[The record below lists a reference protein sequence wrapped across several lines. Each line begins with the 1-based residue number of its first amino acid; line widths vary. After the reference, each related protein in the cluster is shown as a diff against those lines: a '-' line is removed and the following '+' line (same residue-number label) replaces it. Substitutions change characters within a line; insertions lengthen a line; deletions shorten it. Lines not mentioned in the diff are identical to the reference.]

1 MLRRFTFWLR
11 CTWQKLPVQLSLL
24 GWPPLLSHSL
34 AFIVGTLVLQ
44 RGEAGMSVPSGKVL
58 IPVGK
63 VGKLETDGKPWK
75 ETQLVTLLQ
84 KRGEEW
90 CRSTE
95 DELKLWKA
103 PGRGGDL
110 YVLWPAGAPSGARLQ
125 QVMQKKAVFTA
136 NGKSFSFCGSEG
148 SAPVMSSGVQYD

>member
-1 MLRRFTFWLR
+1 
-11 CTWQKLPVQLSLL
+11 VQLSLL

-44 RGEAGMSVPSGKVL
+44 RGEAGMSVPNGKVL
-58 IPVGK
+58 IPAAK
-63 VGKLETDGKPWK
+63 VGKLEVDGKPWK
-75 ETQLVTLLQ
+75 ETNLVTLLQ

-90 CRSTE
+90 CRTAE

-110 YVLWPAGAPSGARLQ
+110 YVLWPAGAAFGSKLQ
-125 QVMQKKAVFTA
+125 QVMQKKTVFTA
-136 NGKSFSFCGSEG
+136 DGKKFAFCGSEEGG
-148 SAPVMSSGVQYD
+148 SMISSGVQYD